1 MLPNDINTIKP
12 LMYCVL
18 LLPAVGIQRKGKHLP
33 NTTWIKIHILMYFII
48 LVINI
53 AYLIVFT
60 FLMWHHNVLNH
71 ALLLS
76 HRITLCGRYWS
87 NLSWPCDVI
96 DGWTVVENIVT
107 YEIAT
112 LLQLENF
119 VVTIYSFSINNT
131 LEDCPPVIETPR
143 SRY

>member
-12 LMYCVL
+12 LMYYVL

-48 LVINI
+48 LVKNI

-60 FLMWHHNVLNH
+60 FLMWHRNVLNH

-76 HRITLCGRYWS
+76 HRITLCVRYWS

-96 DGWTVVENIVT
+96 DGWAVVENIVT

-112 LLQLENF
+112 LVQLENF